1 MGCLSPACRLLP
13 PPGPHLLSCLV
24 CWGVVSAPLPIL
36 ANDVHRGACSLA
48 VKDAESAGV
57 VDDIRWSNKDILD
70 YT

>member
-1 MGCLSPACRLLP
+1 M
-13 PPGPHLLSCLV
+13 
-24 CWGVVSAPLPIL
+24 CWGLVVSAPLPIL